1 MLKLIKRADSPHW
14 QITGCVRGVRVR
26 ESTGTDSRAH
36 AEVILAK
43 RQQEV
48 LDGLVYGPDRVTILA
63 EAVVSYIE
71 SGRNEKYLRPI
82 VDHFGA
88 WRICDISQTE
98 VTRLAQKMF
107 PNRSPAT
114 INRHLYTP
122 LVAVLNHA
130 KRSGMVRSVPTLTRP
145 KERQKPTVY
154 ANDEWLV
161 QFLAQSMPK
170 PLRAIVL
177 FMSFTGSR
185 VTEACNLEWSDI
197 DWDTGR
203 ALLRTT
209 KNGTSRQ
216 VALAELVLEELRGLR
231 KPSGRVFGYSSRYS
245 VNQAIERV
253 CKRSGLPY
261 LSSHKVGRH
270 AFAAR
275 LLKNGHSLKL
285 VAEAGGWKSIQLA
298 SRTYGHLE
306 HSQVDSA
313 VTAADA
319 ALKKM
324 TVSRTA
330 EIIKLRNGACCVYIV
345 SSAGYYKIGIAE
357 NLANRIGGIQT
368 GTPHKVELRATRV
381 FASRDAARA
390 CERHAHKLLADYRL
404 SGEWFACDLETAI
417 AAIEKD
423 DTELT
428 RAPGHGVDIAK

>member
-1 MLKLIKRADSPHW
+1 MLKLIKRPDSPHW
-14 QITGCVRGVRVR
+14 QICGTLRGIRVR

-48 LDGLVYGPDRVTILA
+48 LDGIVYGQDRVTILA
-63 EAVVSYIE
+63 DAIVSYIE
-71 SGRNEKYLRPI
+71 SGRSEKYLRPI

-98 VTRLAQKMF
+98 VTRLAQKLF

-122 LVAVLNHA
+122 LIAVLNHA
-130 KRSGMVRSVPTLTRP
+130 KRSGMVKSIPTLTRP

-161 QFLAQSMPK
+161 QFLAQNMPK

-185 VTEACNLEWSDI
+185 VTEACRLEWSDI
-197 DWDTGR
+197 DWDIGR

-216 VALAELVLEELRGLR
+216 VALAEVVLEELRGLQ
-231 KPSGRVFGYSSRYS
+231 KPVGRVFGYSSRYS

-253 CKRSGLPY
+253 CKRSGVPY
-261 LSSHKVGRH
+261 MSSHKVGRH

-275 LLKNGHSLKL
+275 LLKNGHSLKV

-319 ALKKM
+319 ALKSM
-324 TVSRTA
+324 TGKASA
-330 EIIKLRNGACCVYIV
+330 EIVELRSGACCVYIV

-357 NLANRIGGIQT
+357 NVASRIGGIQT

-381 FASRDAARA
+381 FATRAAARA
-390 CERHAHKLLADYRL
+390 CEQHAHKLLADFRL

-417 AAIEKD
+417 AAIEND
-423 DTELT
+423 VSDLT
-428 RAPGHGVDIAK
+428 RRLDEGIDFA

>member
-1 MLKLIKRADSPHW
+1 MLKLIKRPDSPHW
-14 QITGCVRGVRVR
+14 HITGTLRGIRVR

-36 AEVILAK
+36 AEVLLTK
-43 RQQEV
+43 RQKEII
-48 LDGLVYGPDRVTILA
+48 DGAVYGPDKVTILA

-71 SGRNEKYLRPI
+71 SGGSEKYLRPI

-88 WRICDISQTE
+88 WRICDLSQTE
-98 VTRLAQKMF
+98 VTRLAHKLY

-122 LVAVLNHA
+122 LIAVLNHA
-130 KRSGMVRSVPTLTRP
+130 KRCEMVRGIPTLTRP
-145 KERQKPTVY
+145 KQRQKPTIY
-154 ANDEWLV
+154 ANDEWLA
-161 QFLAQSMPK
+161 QFLAQKMPSS
-170 PLRAIVL
+170 LRAIVL

-185 VTEACNLEWSDI
+185 VTEACNLQWSDV

-216 VALAELVLEELRGLR
+216 VALAELVLDELRELR
-231 KPSGRVFGYSSRYS
+231 KPAGRVFGYSSRYS

-261 LSSHKVGRH
+261 MSSHKVGRH

-275 LLKNGHSLKL
+275 LLKAGHSLKL

-313 VTAADA
+313 VTDADRAIKRLTRTKAAAPKKDA
-319 ALKKM
+319 
-324 TVSRTA
+324 
-330 EIIKLRNGACCVYIV
+330 
-345 SSAGYYKIGIAE
+345 
-357 NLANRIGGIQT
+357 
-368 GTPHKVELRATRV
+368 
-381 FASRDAARA
+381 
-390 CERHAHKLLADYRL
+390 
-404 SGEWFACDLETAI
+404 
-417 AAIEKD
+417 
-423 DTELT
+423 TELT
-428 RAPGHGVDIAK
+428 QGPHQNSDIVK